1 MKGFQALAKR
11 KRTAGAAVVEV
22 VAKWKVGDL
31 VLTKMKGFQAWPAM
45 FDDHEVIVILLC
57 SKIMVGCNGQF
68 DDLGLMLPALAEFS
82 SAVVGCLTVYYYSYQ
97 IFQNRAEARALERSR
112 RGLSDGSVGVFQSLT
127 VAALSGCV
135 NALLT
140 NPIWVV
146 VTGMQTHK
154 KANKQQILQGLTC
167 ALDEPLEAATAEN
180 APYKTDNEERVSD
193 HCEERGGRPLD
204 GLKVDLAVHLAYG
217 HQVTE
222 ENLAALFINYG
233 QVVDCHMCGD
243 PNSVLQFA
251 FIEFTDEEG
260 ARVALNL
267 SGTVLRYYPVRV
279 LPSKTAIAPVNP
291 TFVPRSDDEREM
303 CARTIYC
310 TNIDKKVTQADLK
323 LFFESICGEK
333 MTIQPAQYHW
343 LTAMTATGEFAAFL
357 TGANLIMEHV
367 FSNAAVVRSF
377 TAYLGKAVGVDAPSK
392 WRIPVP
398 GLPQGFNQVGIIM
411 YLPTS
416 DARQRKEIT
425 EEFFS
430 YRSLARSLWDDYSTY
445 EHWAKIE
452 VPKDKAE
459 LAELQARLRK
469 RFPVDAYNKA
479 RMELDPNKVLS
490 NAKLEKMF
498 PVLEPAHQTK

>member
-1 MKGFQALAKR
+1 ILHSALTKMKGFQALAKR

-45 FDDHEVIVILLC
+45 VVKNEGWERLYGRLMP
-57 SKIMVGCNGQF
+57 SLVGTAASQ
-68 DDLGLMLPALAEFS
+68 
-82 SAVVGCLTVYYYSYQ
+82 VGSFASFVPH
-97 IFQNRAEARALERSR
+97 FVKNRAEARALERSR

-452 VPKDKAE
+452 
-459 LAELQARLRK
+459 
-469 RFPVDAYNKA
+469 
-479 RMELDPNKVLS
+479 
-490 NAKLEKMF
+490 
-498 PVLEPAHQTK
+498 